1 MEHQIL
7 VPLDGSTGAE
17 SVLAAAIALARA
29 TRNQLHLLQV
39 VRQEPTADGGEQFQQ
54 AHAYLRSVAWRLR
67 QEFPTVQRTV
77 LAGDPA
83 AAITSFADSHAA
95 ICEIAMATH
104 GWSGGRSG
112 MLGSVAEQVVQHS
125 PVPVLLTRINSR
137 APLPQPAR
145 DLRTLL
151 VPLDGSRL
159 AEEALG
165 FAANLARRHDSEI
178 VLLAVIGFMD
188 DLSAPGTI
196 PLWALSGAP
205 EVRGQAEDY
214 LESTAAILRHDGL
227 TVKTLVV
234 EGSASPA
241 IVASAAKAGADM
253 LLMTT
258 HGWSGLRQRWLGTTV
273 ASVVRG
279 SSVPV
284 LLFRPFDDLEP
295 QPSAALGA
303 ATILATAA

>member
-17 SVLAAAIALARA
+17 SALAAAIALARA
-29 TRNQLHLLQV
+29 TRNHLHLLQV
-39 VRQEPTADGGEQFQQ
+39 VRQEPAADGGEQFQQ

-67 QEFPTVQRTV
+67 PEFPTIQRTV
-77 LAGDPA
+77 LAGDPV
-83 AAITSFADSHAA
+83 AAITAFADTHPAV
-95 ICEIAMATH
+95 CEIAMATH

-137 APLPQPAR
+137 APLPQTAR
-145 DLRTLL
+145 DLTTLL

-165 FAANLARRHDSEI
+165 FASNLAQQHGAAI

-188 DLSAPGTI
+188 DLGSPGAI

-205 EVRGQAEDY
+205 EVREQAQVY
-214 LESTAAILRHDGL
+214 LEATAAILRHEGL
-227 TVKTLVV
+227 KVKTLVV
-234 EGSASPA
+234 EGSAAPA
-241 IVASAAKAGADM
+241 IVAAGAKAGADM

-258 HGWSGLRQRWLGTTV
+258 HGWSGLRQRWMGTTV
-273 ASVVRG
+273 ASVVR
-279 SSVPV
+279 SSSIPV
-284 LLFRPFDDLEP
+284 MLFRPFDDLEP
-295 QPSAALGA
+295 QVTIPALVA
-303 ATILATAA
+303 QTA